1 MVPAILKDKYII
13 RFCVNALNANDNDII
28 AAWNLIKINTDFVV
42 HQDEKTLTRRKNSSL
57 YFSKRV
63 SLKLKPINSDESQR
77 ICRLFFL
84 KNTLILM
91 IFTGHQSF
99 NKFTDI
105 SKEIFSVAI
114 IQSVPKI
121 LHENYCSFYLFFF
134 IIEKYN

>member
-63 SLKLKPINSDESQR
+63 SLKLKPINSDES
-77 ICRLFFL
+77 
-84 KNTLILM
+84 
-91 IFTGHQSF
+91 
-99 NKFTDI
+99 
-105 SKEIFSVAI
+105 
-114 IQSVPKI
+114 
-121 LHENYCSFYLFFF
+121 
-134 IIEKYN
+134 